1 MAQGANGRVGLG
13 LGLQIVMILVT
24 AVSSSILSAV
34 TMRDQAK
41 LEVKTEILEAVRRE
55 QGQYLLQV
63 DFQRWLVTNE
73 RQYQQILRAVS
84 RIEDRLK

>member
-41 LEVKTEILEAVRRE
+41 AEVKIEILEAMRRE